1 MADKDKEGVAEEAK
15 ASSSQ
20 QGPTLQGLTAQEAL
34 EARDFMLCVEHSH
47 WQQEKERLVSTVSI
61 YIVSPKHHTLCSFY
75 HQRFKLT
82 SV

>member
-1 MADKDKEGVAEEAK
+1 MAEKGKEGVTEEAK

-20 QGPTLQGLTAQEAL
+20 QKTIEPGLSAQEAL

-61 YIVSPKHHTLCSFY
+61 YSVSPKHHILCSFY